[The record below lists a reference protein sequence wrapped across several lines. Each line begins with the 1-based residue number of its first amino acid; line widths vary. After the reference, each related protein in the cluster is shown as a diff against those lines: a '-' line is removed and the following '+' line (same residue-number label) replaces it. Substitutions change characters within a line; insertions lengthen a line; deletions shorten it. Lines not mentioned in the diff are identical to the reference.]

1 MSSRP
6 FWYLYWSARNV
17 VVVEVIGWVIV
28 LLLNLSVPTWAV
40 WYLRRKMLWSPEIV
54 WEFLFVAVARQRNYL
69 VWVVAVLLGLF
80 LGWFILIGVV
90 ARAWLRRVN
99 LAKRREFMRK
109 ADPHMRE
116 AFPKL
121 DGGFSKLSDDD
132 SI

>member
-1 MSSRP
+1 MVV
-6 FWYLYWSARNV
+6 V

-28 LLLNLSVPTWAV
+28 LLLNLSVLTWAV

-90 ARAWLRRVN
+90 ARAWLRRVD
-99 LAKRREFMRK
+99 LARRREYMRK
-109 ADPHMRE
+109 AEPYMRE

>member
-1 MSSRP
+1 M
-6 FWYLYWSARNV
+6 
-17 VVVEVIGWVIV
+17 IV
-28 LLLNLSVPTWAV
+28 LLLFLSVHTWVV

-54 WEFLFVAVARQRNYL
+54 WRFLFVAVARQRNYL

-80 LGWFILIGVV
+80 LGWIILIGVV
-90 ARAWLRRVN
+90 ARAWLRRVD
-99 LAKRREFMRK
+99 LARRREYMRK
-109 ADPHMRE
+109 AEPHMRE